1 MQGIWLKE
9 QKKTTI
15 IRLFQ
20 SPPFKL
26 IKSQKIC
33 TFQIIKFLKTMPE
46 TAQGKHSI
54 LKECERR
61 RTFAIISH
69 PDAGKTTLT
78 EKLLLY
84 GGAIHEAGSIRQ
96 RKAARYAAS
105 DWMAIEKE
113 RGISV
118 TSSVLRFDKDGI
130 RYNLLDTPGH
140 KDFSEDTLRTLVA
153 ADSGLM
159 VIDVAKG
166 VEEQTEKLF
175 EVCKLRQVPVI
186 TFVNKCDRPGMAP
199 LEVLSNIENRL
210 GIEAIPANWPV
221 GYGQKFQGIYDLIG
235 RELHLYRKS
244 KHGAKKAEADI
255 YPLEEGLAETSLT
268 ETEKEELMEEILLI
282 EDMYSAMDRQGFE
295 KGTVSPVFFGSA
307 LNNFGLDVF
316 LNYFREL
323 APSPQPYLNAEGE
336 LRGLEM
342 PFSGFIFKLQ
352 ANMNP
357 DHRDCAAFI
366 RVTSGRF
373 VRGLDVIHAGTGK
386 KVKMSTPHT
395 LMGDERNILE
405 EAYPGDIVS
414 LFNPGFFRIGS
425 TLHAEQP
432 VTFNVIP
439 LFTPEHFMKASTK
452 DPFKRKQLREGL
464 KQLSE
469 EGVVHV
475 FEVPN
480 GIGNELLL
488 GTVGALQFEV
498 VTHRMLEEYG
508 VELYTQP
515 VTYHAARWL
524 PNESKEIIAR
534 LEKSYSTHI
543 TRDMEGNPIVLF
555 ESAYALSQAE
565 EKVGADKLFK
575 YKQD

>member
-1 MQGIWLKE
+1 MSQAATKTKGNIIE
-9 QKKTTI
+9 Q
-15 IRLFQ
+15 
-20 SPPFKL
+20 
-26 IKSQKIC
+26 
-33 TFQIIKFLKTMPE
+33 E
-46 TAQGKHSI
+46 AA
-54 LKECERR
+54 RR

-84 GGAIHEAGSIRQ
+84 GGALHEAGSIRA
-96 RKAARYAAS
+96 RKATRHAAS
-105 DWMAIEKE
+105 DWMSIEQD

-118 TSSVLRFDKDGI
+118 TSSVLRFEKDDI
-130 RYNLLDTPGH
+130 KYNLLDTPGH

-175 EVCKLRQVPVI
+175 EVCKMRRVPVI
-186 TFVNKCDRPGMAP
+186 TFVNKCDRPGMDP
-199 LEVLSNIENRL
+199 LEVLSNVENKL
-210 GIEAIPANWPV
+210 GIEAIPASWPV

-235 RELHLYRKS
+235 KELHLYRKS
-244 KHGAKKAEADI
+244 EHGAKKAEMEIFSLDEG
-255 YPLEEGLAETSLT
+255 LEETNLSDA
-268 ETEKEELMEEILLI
+268 EKEQLQEEVMLI
-282 EDMYSAMDRQGFE
+282 EDMFADMDQDKFKVGE
-295 KGTVSPVFFGSA
+295 ASPVFFGSA

-316 LNYFREL
+316 LKYFSDL
-323 APSPQPYLNAEGE
+323 APSPQIYSDADGNERDLDE
-336 LRGLEM
+336 

-366 RVTSGRF
+366 RITSGKF
-373 VRGLDVIHAGTGK
+373 ERGLNVIHEGTGK

-414 LFNPGFFRIGS
+414 LFSPGFFRIGS
-425 TLHAEQP
+425 TLYDKRP
-432 VTFNVIP
+432 VRFNVIP
-439 LFTPEHFMKASTK
+439 LFTPEHFMKVSTK

-480 GIGNELLL
+480 GVGNELLL
-488 GTVGALQFEV
+488 GTVGVLQFEV
-498 VTHRMLEEYG
+498 VEHRMQAEYG
-508 VELYTQP
+508 VELHMSP
-515 VTYHAARWL
+515 VNYQAARWL
-524 PNESKEIIAR
+524 PHESDDIIKK
-534 LEKSYSTHI
+534 LESSYSTHV
-543 TRDMEGNPIVLF
+543 TKDMEENPIVLF

-565 EKVGADKLFK
+565 EKVGAENLFK

>member
-1 MQGIWLKE
+1 
-9 QKKTTI
+9 
-15 IRLFQ
+15 
-20 SPPFKL
+20 
-26 IKSQKIC
+26 
-33 TFQIIKFLKTMPE
+33 MPE
-46 TAQGKHSI
+46 QDTATVTSTTANTTSAFLEEIEK
-54 LKECERR
+54 R

-96 RKAARYAAS
+96 RKASRYAAS
-105 DWMAIEKE
+105 DWMSIEKE

-118 TSSVLRFDKDGI
+118 TSSVLRFENEGI
-130 RYNLLDTPGH
+130 KYNLLDTPGH

-166 VEEQTEKLF
+166 VEDQTEKLF
-175 EVCKLRQVPVI
+175 EVCKLRQIPII
-186 TFVNKCDRPGMAP
+186 TFVNKCDRPGMEP
-199 LEVLSNIENRL
+199 LEVISNVEERL
-210 GIEAIPANWPV
+210 GIRAIPASWPL
-221 GYGQKFQGIYDLIG
+221 GYGNNFQGIYDLIG
-235 RELHLYRKS
+235 KKLHLYAKE
-244 KHGAKKAEADI
+244 KHGAQKAESGI
-255 YPLEEGLAETSLT
+255 YDLEEGLERVNLNPNYI
-268 ETEKEELMEEILLI
+268 EEFKEMVMLI
-282 EDMYSAMDRQGFE
+282 EDEFASMDREAFQNG
-295 KGTVSPVFFGSA
+295 KATPVFFGSA

-316 LNYFREL
+316 LDYFKEL
-323 APSPQPYLNAEGE
+323 APPPQPYQDDQNIE
-336 LRGLEM
+336 RNLEE

-366 RVTSGRF
+366 RITSGKF
-373 VRGLDVIHAGTGK
+373 ERGLQVKHEFTGK
-386 KVKMSTPHT
+386 NVKMSTPHT
-395 LMGDERNILE
+395 LMGDERHIME

-414 LFNPGFFRIGS
+414 LFNPGFFRIGT
-425 TLHAEQP
+425 TLYHDKP
-432 VTFNVIP
+432 VRFNVIP

-480 GIGNELLL
+480 GVGNELLL

-498 VTHRMLEEYG
+498 VEHRMKTEYNA
-508 VELYTQP
+508 ELHMSP
-515 VTYHAARWL
+515 VSYNSARWL
-524 PNESKEIIAR
+524 PEDQTVIDK
-534 LEKSYSTHI
+534 LKSSFSTHV
-543 TRDMEGNPIVLF
+543 TTDLENNPIVLF
-555 ESAYALSQAE
+555 DSQYALNQAMQ
-565 EKVGADKLFK
+565 KVGEENLFK
-575 YKQD
+575 FKQN

>member
-1 MQGIWLKE
+1 MSHTDTVKKE
-9 QKKTTI
+9 
-15 IRLFQ
+15 
-20 SPPFKL
+20 SP
-26 IKSQKIC
+26 
-33 TFQIIKFLKTMPE
+33 
-46 TAQGKHSI
+46 I
-54 LKECERR
+54 LKEARKR

-96 RKAARYAAS
+96 RKASRYAAS

-118 TSSVLRFDKDGI
+118 TSSVLRFEKDGI

-153 ADSGLM
+153 ADCGLM

-166 VEEQTEKLF
+166 VEDQTEKLF

-186 TFVNKCDRPGMAP
+186 TFVNKCDRPGMDP
-199 LEVLSNIENRL
+199 LEILSNIESRL

-235 RELHLYRKS
+235 KEMHLYEKS
-244 KHGAKKAEADI
+244 KHGAEKAVTNI
-255 YPLEEGLAETSLT
+255 YSLEEGMEKCTLSAP
-268 ETEKEELMEEILLI
+268 EKEELTEEILLI
-282 EDMYSAMDRQGFE
+282 EDMFENMDRDAYK
-295 KGTVSPVFFGSA
+295 KGAVSPVFFGSA

-316 LNYFREL
+316 LNYFRNL
-323 APSPQPYLNAEGE
+323 APSPQPYEDAEGTE
-336 LRGLEM
+336 RNLDE
-342 PFSGFIFKLQ
+342 PFSGFVFKLQ

-366 RVTSGRF
+366 RVTSGKF
-373 VRGLDVIHAGTGK
+373 ERGLEAIHEGTGK

-395 LMGDERNILE
+395 LMGDERNIME

-414 LFNPGFFRIGS
+414 LFSPGFFRIGS
-425 TLHAEQP
+425 TLHSKKP
-432 VTFNVIP
+432 VRFNVIP
-439 LFTPEHFMKASTK
+439 LFTPEHFMKVSTK

-475 FEVPN
+475 FEVPH
-480 GIGNELLL
+480 GVGNELLL

-498 VTHRMLEEYG
+498 VHHRMDTEYG
-508 VELYTQP
+508 VELHQQP
-515 VTYHAARWL
+515 VNYHAARWL
-524 PNESKEIIAR
+524 PNDSDEIIKK
-534 LEKSYSTHI
+534 LESSYSTHV
-543 TRDMEGNPIVLF
+543 TKDMEENPIVLF
-555 ESAYALSQAE
+555 ESAYALNQAE
-565 EKVGADKLFK
+565 EKVGAKNLFK

>member
-1 MQGIWLKE
+1 MAQTE
-9 QKKTTI
+9 V
-15 IRLFQ
+15 
-20 SPPFKL
+20 
-26 IKSQKIC
+26 KSKNKIVD
-33 TFQIIKFLKTMPE
+33 E
-46 TAQGKHSI
+46 AGK
-54 LKECERR
+54 R

-96 RKAARYAAS
+96 RKASRYAAS

-118 TSSVLRFDKDGI
+118 TSSVLRFEKDGI
-130 RYNLLDTPGH
+130 KYNLLDTPGH

-153 ADSGLM
+153 ADCGLM

-186 TFVNKCDRPGMAP
+186 TFVNKCDRPGMDP
-199 LEVLSNIENRL
+199 LEVLSNVESRL
-210 GIEAIPANWPV
+210 GIEAVPASWPV

-235 RELHLYRKS
+235 KELHLYEKTE
-244 KHGAKKAEADI
+244 HGAKKAGAEVCD
-255 YPLEEGLAETSLT
+255 LETGLERSTLT
-268 ETEKEELMEEILLI
+268 EAEKNQVCEEILLI
-282 EDMYSAMDRQGFE
+282 EDMYGNMDKELFRTG
-295 KGTVSPVFFGSA
+295 KVTPVFFGSA

-316 LNYFREL
+316 LNYFSSL
-323 APSPQPYLNAEGE
+323 APSPQPYVNEGGE
-336 LRGLEM
+336 IRDLSQ

-357 DHRDCAAFI
+357 DHRDCAAFVRI
-366 RVTSGRF
+366 TSGKF
-373 VRGLDVIHAGTGK
+373 ERGLEVTHASTGK
-386 KVKMSTPHT
+386 KVRMSTPHT
-395 LMGDERNILE
+395 LMGDERQILE

-425 TLHAEQP
+425 TLYSADN
-432 VTFNVIP
+432 VNFNVIP

-464 KQLSE
+464 QQLAE

-475 FEVPN
+475 FEVPK
-480 GIGNELLL
+480 GVGNELLL
-488 GTVGALQFEV
+488 GTVGVLQFEV
-498 VTHRMLEEYG
+498 VEHRMLAEYG
-508 VELYTQP
+508 VELIKQP
-515 VTYHAARWL
+515 VSYNSARWL
-524 PNESKEIIAR
+524 GDNAPEVIKK
-534 LEKSYSTHI
+534 LEGSYSTHV
-543 TRDMEGNPIVLF
+543 TTDLDGNSIVLF
-555 ESAYALSQAE
+555 DSAYALSQAE
-565 EKVGADKLFK
+565 EKVGAQNLFK
-575 YKQD
+575 YKQ

>member
-1 MQGIWLKE
+1 MAQTDTAINN
-9 QKKTTI
+9 
-15 IRLFQ
+15 R
-20 SPPFKL
+20 
-26 IKSQKIC
+26 
-33 TFQIIKFLKTMPE
+33 QIADEANK
-46 TAQGKHSI
+46 
-54 LKECERR
+54 R

-118 TSSVLRFDKDGI
+118 TSSVLRFEKDGI
-130 RYNLLDTPGH
+130 KYNLLDTPGH

-166 VEEQTEKLF
+166 VEDQTEKLF

-186 TFVNKCDRPGMAP
+186 TFVNKCDRPGMEP
-199 LEVLSNIENRL
+199 LEILSNIENRL

-235 RELHLYRKS
+235 KELHLYTKS
-244 KHGAKKAEADI
+244 QHGAKKAETEI
-255 YPLEEGLAETSLT
+255 YSLDVGLKESTLSDPEKEQLLEEV
-268 ETEKEELMEEILLI
+268 LLI
-282 EDMYSAMDRQGFE
+282 EDMFADMDKEAFQ
-295 KGTVSPVFFGSA
+295 KGKASPVFFGSA

-316 LNYFREL
+316 LNYFRSL
-323 APSPQPYLNAEGE
+323 APAPQPYQDAEGRDRLLDE
-336 LRGLEM
+336 
-342 PFSGFIFKLQ
+342 PFSGFVFKLQ

-357 DHRDCAAFI
+357 DHRDCAAFVRI
-366 RVTSGRF
+366 TSGQF
-373 VRGLDVIHAGTGK
+373 KRGLEAIHEGTGK
-386 KVKMSTPHT
+386 KVRMSTPHT
-395 LMGDERNILE
+395 LMGDERHIME

-425 TLHAEQP
+425 TLHSEKP

-439 LFTPEHFMKASTK
+439 LFTPEHFMKVSTK

-480 GIGNELLL
+480 GVGNELLL
-488 GTVGALQFEV
+488 GTVGVLQFDV
-498 VTHRMLEEYG
+498 VTHRMLAEYG
-508 VELYTQP
+508 VELHQQA

-524 PNESKEIIAR
+524 PNDSEGIIKK
-534 LEKSYSTHI
+534 LENSYSTHI
-543 TRDMEGNPIVLF
+543 TRDMEENPIVLF
-555 ESAYALSQAE
+555 ESAYALTQAE
-565 EKVGADKLFK
+565 EKVGAQNLFK

>member
-1 MQGIWLKE
+1 MSQAATKTKE
-9 QKKTTI
+9 NI
-15 IRLFQ
+15 IEQ
-20 SPPFKL
+20 
-26 IKSQKIC
+26 
-33 TFQIIKFLKTMPE
+33 E
-46 TAQGKHSI
+46 AA
-54 LKECERR
+54 RR

-84 GGAIHEAGSIRQ
+84 GGALHEAGSIRA
-96 RKAARYAAS
+96 RKATRHAAS
-105 DWMAIEKE
+105 DWMSIEQD

-118 TSSVLRFDKDGI
+118 TSSVLRFEKDDI
-130 RYNLLDTPGH
+130 KYNLLDTPGH

-175 EVCKLRQVPVI
+175 EVCKMRKVPVI
-186 TFVNKCDRPGMAP
+186 TFVNKCDRPGMDP
-199 LEVLSNIENRL
+199 LEVLSNIENKL
-210 GIEAIPANWPV
+210 GIEAIPASWPV

-235 RELHLYRKS
+235 KELHLYRKS
-244 KHGAKKAEADI
+244 KHGAQKAEMEVFS
-255 YPLEEGLAETSLT
+255 LEEGLDETNLSDQ
-268 ETEKEELMEEILLI
+268 EKEQLEEEVMLI
-282 EDMYSAMDRQGFE
+282 EDMFADMDQDKFQIGE
-295 KGTVSPVFFGSA
+295 ASPVFFGSA

-316 LNYFREL
+316 LKYFPDL
-323 APSPQPYLNAEGE
+323 APSPQIYSDADGKQRNLDE
-336 LRGLEM
+336 

-366 RVTSGRF
+366 RITSGKF
-373 VRGLDVIHAGTGK
+373 ERGLNVTHEGTGK

-414 LFNPGFFRIGS
+414 LFSPGFFRIGS
-425 TLHAEQP
+425 TLYADKP
-432 VTFNVIP
+432 IRYNVIP
-439 LFTPEHFMKASTK
+439 LFTPEHFMKVSTK

-480 GIGNELLL
+480 GVGNELLL
-488 GTVGALQFEV
+488 GTVGVLQFEV
-498 VTHRMLEEYG
+498 VQHRMQGEYG
-508 VELYTQP
+508 VELHMQP
-515 VTYHAARWL
+515 VNYHAARWL
-524 PNESKEIIAR
+524 PQESDEIIKK
-534 LEKSYSTHI
+534 LESSYSTHV
-543 TRDMEGNPIVLF
+543 TKDMEENPIVLF

-565 EKVGADKLFK
+565 EKVGAENLFK